1 GDVSHRG
8 RADRG
13 HRHALQT
20 AERHGRGQTLGE
32 SHEQCRQRGAQQ
44 AGKDHP
50 ARPVPVRGRAC
61 EEETDREAEAD
72 PGRQPCRGRRR
83 DPPVA
88 SHGGH
93 QRDDGVGLAD
103 ADDRGREKDRQHPP
117 EVNPSLRL
125 TSRRGHDLRRPNQL
139 VECQLPGWLVATL
152 RGMATTKSPSTRE
165 RLLAAARDEF
175 ATHGIAGARVDR
187 IAAAA
192 GANKERIYANF
203 GSKEALFQ
211 IVVTQAM
218 AEHADGIGLPE
229 GDLAEYVGRLYD
241 FHRRRPVLLRLMLWE
256 ALHYG
261 DRPFDGGARQPNYR
275 KKVEAL
281 AK

>member
-1 GDVSHRG
+1 
-8 RADRG
+8 
-13 HRHALQT
+13 
-20 AERHGRGQTLGE
+20 
-32 SHEQCRQRGAQQ
+32 
-44 AGKDHP
+44 
-50 ARPVPVRGRAC
+50 
-61 EEETDREAEAD
+61 
-72 PGRQPCRGRRR
+72 
-83 DPPVA
+83 
-88 SHGGH
+88 
-93 QRDDGVGLAD
+93 
-103 ADDRGREKDRQHPP
+103 
-117 EVNPSLRL
+117 
-125 TSRRGHDLRRPNQL
+125 
-139 VECQLPGWLVATL
+139 
-152 RGMATTKSPSTRE
+152 MATPKSPSTRE

-211 IVVTQAM
+211 VVVTQAM

-281 AK
+281 AKALGRPADHHTAAKLMTLIGLACWPHAMPQLARFLLEGESPEERHRLMRAQVVEFARRTLSADEPESARSPR